1 MRYPGQCIPPGYE
14 STGGGFGPNDGVF
27 SEPARKQRNGTWRP
41 DISRQRQQYLWR
53 RWIEQKAYS
62 GAHTSFAEI
71 LSSGIILA
79 TDYRSWGVNKSFAL
93 QAEVGFRL
101 PWSST
106 PDITS
111 R

>member
-1 MRYPGQCIPPGYE
+1 M
-14 STGGGFGPNDGVF
+14 
-27 SEPARKQRNGTWRP
+27 K
-41 DISRQRQQYLWR
+41 
-53 RWIEQKAYS
+53 QKAYS
-62 GAHTSFAEI
+62 GAYTPLAEI
-71 LSSGIILA
+71 LSSSIILA

-101 PWSST
+101 PWSSA